1 MLDTHAMLTTPGAV
15 LVLGNPGAV
24 AVNDGAQVA
33 GVPLEPSAVLRMWGF
48 HAPTADSIANV
59 RLQSQDQVDPINGVT
74 ATPGAASLLCQWY
87 DYTTLKYK
95 TGARNIQAGTNVG
108 VVAGNAWTIDEY
120 QNRGKTMQCRYSD
133 GNEVMFGAITFGGA
147 LTANQWSGVALTPVT
162 AIPNGTY
169 AILGAYV
176 TALTNIA
183 LIRFSHADFQ
193 GLKPGF
199 PVMDAEL
206 ALAATAQVAMRD
218 ELVTVRVGEQFIAL
232 GEILGS
238 PQCPVFR
245 VSNAGTGLTCEA
257 IAAQAA
263 TPVVNVVLMRLG
275 D

>member
-1 MLDTHAMLTTPGAV
+1 MLDAHAMLTTPGAI

-33 GVPLEPSAVLRMWGF
+33 GVPLEPSAILRMWGF
-48 HAPTADSIANV
+48 HSPTADSIANI
-59 RLQSQDQVDPINGVT
+59 RLQSQDQIDPINGVT
-74 ATPGAASLLCQWY
+74 ATPGAASLLLQWY

-95 TGARNIQAGTNVG
+95 TGARNIQVGTNVG
-108 VVAGNAWTIDEY
+108 VVAGNAFTIDEY
-120 QNRGKTMQCRYSD
+120 RDRGKTVMARYAD

-147 LTANQWSGVALTPVT
+147 TTATQWLAAALTPVT

-169 AILGAYV
+169 CILGVYV
-176 TALTNIA
+176 TALANVG
-183 LIRFSHADFQ
+183 LIRFTHADFQ

-232 GEILGS
+232 GEILGT

-245 VSNAGTGLTCEA
+245 VSNAGTGLSCEV
-257 IAAQAA
+257 ITAQAA
-263 TPVVNVVLMRLG
+263 TPVINVVLMRLG